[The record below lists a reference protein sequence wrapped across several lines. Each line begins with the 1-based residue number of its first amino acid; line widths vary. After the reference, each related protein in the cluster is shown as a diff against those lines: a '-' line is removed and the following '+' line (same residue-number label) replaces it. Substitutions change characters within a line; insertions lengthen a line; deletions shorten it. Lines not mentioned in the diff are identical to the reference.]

1 MVTSTSQS
9 NVNQLQEMLSTS
21 TNNFGLAQLM
31 KNFVLIGEDS
41 QIMEVGVM
49 WIDIVCS
56 AINWQVSLK
65 SK

>member
-1 MVTSTSQS
+1 
-9 NVNQLQEMLSTS
+9 MLSTS

-49 WIDIVCS
+49 RIDIVCS